1 MTARPRSAMNDVE
14 CPSVTAG
21 GTTTCTAGS
30 RPQSTSPPSDTTL
43 WHAVVVGPGTS
54 TPHRSV
60 TAAPGSPQAAVA
72 WLVVPTFGRSSPS
85 ESGSAST
92 TSAHSGF
99 WASSATGTPMRGA
112 HAAVAATTPR
122 SAGTA
127 RARTSRR
134 RDGRDDPGGRVSE
147 TPSSVR
153 DVPEEA
159 LLARIFPSS
168 PTAPSTLVGP
178 GDDCAVVAAPDGR
191 YVVSTDV
198 LVEDRHFRRRWSTGY
213 DVGRRAAVQNLADV
227 VSMGARPAA
236 LVVSLVMPGDS
247 PVDWVTGFARG
258 SADACT
264 PLGAA
269 VVGGDSSGGDQVVV
283 AVTVHGD
290 SEGRE
295 PVSRGGARAGD
306 VVALAGTLGRSAAG
320 LASLDAGRADVDDA
334 LVAAYSRPDPPL
346 AAGPVAADAGATAMM
361 DVSDGSSR
369 DAGRVARASGVV
381 VDSDPG
387 ALDADRARSRDAGAA
402 LAGEDDGA
410 ELVDGWVSSGGE
422 DHGSLA
428 TFPAAAPLPAGF
440 RRLGT
445 VRPAGDDG
453 AGVRSDGAVPRR
465 SSGWDHFRA

>member
-1 MTARPRSAMNDVE
+1 M
-14 CPSVTAG
+14 
-21 GTTTCTAGS
+21 
-30 RPQSTSPPSDTTL
+30 
-43 WHAVVVGPGTS
+43 
-54 TPHRSV
+54 
-60 TAAPGSPQAAVA
+60 
-72 WLVVPTFGRSSPS
+72 
-85 ESGSAST
+85 
-92 TSAHSGF
+92 
-99 WASSATGTPMRGA
+99 
-112 HAAVAATTPR
+112 
-122 SAGTA
+122 
-127 RARTSRR
+127 
-134 RDGRDDPGGRVSE
+134 SE
-147 TPSSVR
+147 TPLLVR

-159 LLARIFPSS
+159 LLARIFPLL

-236 LVVSLVMPGDS
+236 LVVSLVMPGDL

-258 SADACT
+258 LADACT

-269 VVGGDSSGGDQVVV
+269 VVGGDLSGGDQVVV

-290 SEGRE
+290 LEGRE
-295 PVSRGGARAGD
+295 PVLRGGARAGD

-320 LASLDAGRADVDDA
+320 LALLDAGRADVDDA
-334 LVAAYSRPDPPL
+334 LVAAYLRPDPPL

-361 DVSDGSSR
+361 DVSDGLLR

-381 VDSDPG
+381 VDLDPA
-387 ALDADRARSRDAGAA
+387 ALDADRARLRDAGAA
-402 LAGEDDGA
+402 LAGDGT
-410 ELVDGWVSSGGE
+410 ELVDGWVLSGGE
-422 DHGSLA
+422 DHGLLA
-428 TFPAAAPLPAGF
+428 TFPAAASLPAGF
-440 RRLGT
+440 RPLGT

-453 AGVRSDGAVPRR
+453 PGVRLDGAVPRR

>member
-1 MTARPRSAMNDVE
+1 M
-14 CPSVTAG
+14 
-21 GTTTCTAGS
+21 
-30 RPQSTSPPSDTTL
+30 
-43 WHAVVVGPGTS
+43 
-54 TPHRSV
+54 
-60 TAAPGSPQAAVA
+60 
-72 WLVVPTFGRSSPS
+72 
-85 ESGSAST
+85 
-92 TSAHSGF
+92 
-99 WASSATGTPMRGA
+99 
-112 HAAVAATTPR
+112 
-122 SAGTA
+122 
-127 RARTSRR
+127 
-134 RDGRDDPGGRVSE
+134 SE
-147 TPSSVR
+147 TPLLVR

-159 LLARIFPSS
+159 LLARIFPLL

-236 LVVSLVMPGDS
+236 LVVSLVMPGDL
-247 PVDWVTGFARG
+247 PVDWVTEFARG
-258 SADACT
+258 LADACT

-269 VVGGDSSGGDQVVV
+269 VVGGDLSGGDQVVV

-290 SEGRE
+290 LEGRE
-295 PVSRGGARAGD
+295 PVLRGGARAGD

-320 LASLDAGRADVDDA
+320 LALLDAGRADVDDA
-334 LVAAYSRPDPPL
+334 LVAAYLRPDPPL

-361 DVSDGSSR
+361 DVSDGLLR

-381 VDSDPG
+381 VDLDPG
-387 ALDADRARSRDAGAA
+387 ALDADRARLRDAGAA

-410 ELVDGWVSSGGE
+410 ELVDGWVLSGGE
-422 DHGSLA
+422 DHGLLA

-453 AGVRSDGAVPRR
+453 AGVRLDGAVPRR